1 MTGPLVYQCQ
11 HIGQNIIGTA
21 LGVVYFAKEQLDKP
35 FLILTFVLHMLGGRH
50 HTLSYSVV

>member
-11 HIGQNIIGTA
+11 HIGRNIIGTA